1 MSFSLPS
8 ASGVVS
14 LLNDAKH
21 GRSDYGSLPTDSMTR
36 MDTRPDYYQR
46 DSSGSSSSVSS
57 KSSGSLSNS
66 IQSRDGIGTSHDSL
80 SSNPTSC
87 TDSSSDSL
95 ESSRVAEVHTLRQ
108 QLKLGGQQ
116 RGRESTQLQRAS
128 SESVSEDGSREMER
142 QAGGQ
147 KGGARSVTDGNNNVL
162 HQPRLAASPKPMRG
176 RQSSNDRAEDVP
188 LSMRKATSRNGD
200 DGVESSPDVDKGSTP
215 REAGLSLPVSGK
227 RRYPCSH
234 SGCDKTFSTSG
245 HAARHNRI
253 HTGE

>member
-14 LLNDAKH
+14 LLNDARH
-21 GRSDYGSLPTDSMTR
+21 GRSDYASLPTDSMTE
-36 MDTRPDYYQR
+36 METRPDYYQR

-95 ESSRVAEVHTLRQ
+95 ESTRVAEVHTLRQ
-108 QLKLGGQQ
+108 QLKLGGQ
-116 RGRESTQLQRAS
+116 RGRGRTQLQRAS

-142 QAGGQ
+142 RAGGL
-147 KGGARSVTDGNNNVL
+147 KGTAGSVTDSNNNVL
-162 HQPRLAASPKPMRG
+162 HQPRLAASPKPMHG

-215 REAGLSLPVSGK
+215 REAGLSLPVGGK